1 MFKAHDFV
9 FNQDSFK
16 YKGYGKTVLNMQV
29 LKKYCP
35 NKLLLR
41 KVPEGKIQ
49 VTER

>member
-1 MFKAHDFV
+1 MFRAHDFV
-9 FNQDSFK
+9 FNQDYFK
-16 YKGYGKTVLNMQV
+16 YKDYGKTVSNMQV
-29 LKKYCP
+29 LRKYCP